1 MFPQFAGT
9 SETLSKAASSLV
21 FRIGTDAHLYDDPE
35 DVNIGALLESRFDSE
50 KCEALKR
57 LLALIA
63 QGFDVSNFFPQVVKN
78 VASQS
83 LEVKKLVY
91 LYLLHYAEKRPNE
104 ALLSINCFQ
113 KDLGDPNPLVRAWA
127 LRAMAGIRLH
137 VISPLVL
144 VAVGKCA
151 RDPSVFVRK
160 CAANALPKL
169 HELRQEEIT
178 SAIEED
184 ASYLLVAV
192 SFISGNVL
200 ELIVGILL
208 NDRSPGV
215 VGAAAAAFASICPNN
230 FILIGRNYRNL
241 CQILPDVEEWGQI
254 LLIEILLRYVVAS
267 HGLVKESIM
276 SSLLCIESSHSEK
289 DVFDVNVALE
299 DNGIPSRTYDSE
311 LVNLVSRSYIE
322 GLGEYLTRSSDTNAR
337 SSDLNG
343 ARFTSGKTNDDVK
356 LLLQCTSP
364 LLWSHNSAVVLAAA
378 GVHWIM
384 SPKEDV
390 KRIVKPLLFILRSS
404 GASKYVVLC
413 NIQVFAKALPHL
425 FVPHYEDFFVSSSD
439 SYQSKALKLEILSSI
454 VTESSIS
461 SVFKEFQDYIRDPD
475 RRFAADTVAAIGLCA
490 RKLPKMA
497 NTCVEGLLALI
508 RQELLTSD
516 IESGNG
522 EADVLI
528 QSIISIKSIIKQ
540 DPSCHEKVIIQ
551 LFRSL
556 DSIKVPEARVMIIWM
571 VGEYS
576 SVGVKIPRMLTTV
589 LKYLAWCFKSEA
601 VETKLQ
607 ILNTTIKV
615 LLCAKGGD
623 MWTITRLFSYLLELA
638 ECDLNYDVRDRAR
651 FFKKLFSHN
660 LCSQVPEET
669 NALQENKDLP
679 HVLVE
684 CIFRKQ
690 ANLAASE
697 PINDRFYLPGSLSQ
711 IVLHAAPGY
720 EPLPKPCSSLCDDLG
735 QFSNSID
742 RTTALGEEWTGS
754 SSNGTDDPDTSGSLD
769 GESGSNYDSQQSI
782 PGLSDNSGTGDSASE
797 GDRNCDPLIQI
808 SDAGIACSN
817 ENGASHSGFPDL
829 EGMMSKRALESWLDE
844 QPGSSSPSA
853 SEQIQV
859 RQSSARISIGNIGRQ
874 VKAKSYTL
882 LDPANGNGLKV
893 YYSFSSEAST
903 ISPQLV
909 CLETFFEN
917 CSSETMSEVT
927 LVDEESHKAL
937 DLADLTLATTASSL
951 TPQSDL
957 PTLVP
962 MEEITS
968 LEPGQTLKRI
978 LEVRFHHHL
987 LPLKLALHCNGK
999 KLPVKLRPDIG
1010 YFIKPLPM
1018 DMETFI
1024 AMESR
1029 LPGMFEY
1036 ARSCT
1041 FTDHLGEVDKDT
1053 DESLLLKDKYLVI
1066 CESLAS
1072 KMLSNANIF
1081 LVSVDMPVAA
1091 KFDDASG
1098 LSLRFS
1104 SEILG
1109 NSVPCLITITV
1120 EGKCSEP
1127 LKVSAK
1133 VNCEETVFG
1142 LNLLNRIVNFLVESS
1157 LNT

>member
-1 MFPQFAGT
+1 
-9 SETLSKAASSLV
+9 
-21 FRIGTDAHLYDDPE
+21 
-35 DVNIGALLESRFDSE
+35 
-50 KCEALKR
+50 
-57 LLALIA
+57 
-63 QGFDVSNFFPQVVKN
+63 
-78 VASQS
+78 
-83 LEVKKLVY
+83 
-91 LYLLHYAEKRPNE
+91 
-104 ALLSINCFQ
+104 
-113 KDLGDPNPLVRAWA
+113 
-127 LRAMAGIRLH
+127 MAGIRLH

-178 SAIEED
+178 SAIEE
-184 ASYLLVAV
+184 
-192 SFISGNVL
+192 
-200 ELIVGILL
+200 IVGILL

-230 FILIGRNYRNL
+230 FTLIGRNYRNL

-540 DPSCHEKVIIQ
+540 DPSCHEK

-679 HVLVE
+679 LVLVE

-690 ANLAASE
+690 ENLAASE

-769 GESGSNYDSQQSI
+769 EESGSNYDSQQSI

-951 TPQSDL
+951 TSQSDL

-968 LEPGQTLKRI
+968 LEPGQTMKRI

-1010 YFIKPLPM
+1010 YFIKPVPM

-1024 AMESR
+1024 EMESR

-1053 DESLLLKDKYLVI
+1053 DESSLLKDKYLVI

>member
-160 CAANALPKL
+160 CVANALPKL

-178 SAIEED
+178 SAIEE
-184 ASYLLVAV
+184 
-192 SFISGNVL
+192 
-200 ELIVGILL
+200 IVGILL

-230 FILIGRNYRNL
+230 FTLIGRNYRNL

-364 LLWSHNSAVVLAAA
+364 LLWSHNSAVVLGAA

-540 DPSCHEKVIIQ
+540 DPSCHEK

-690 ANLAASE
+690 ANVAASE

-769 GESGSNYDSQQSI
+769 EESGSNYDSQQSI

>member
-178 SAIEED
+178 SAIEE
-184 ASYLLVAV
+184 
-192 SFISGNVL
+192 
-200 ELIVGILL
+200 IVGILL

-230 FILIGRNYRNL
+230 FTLIGRNYRNL

-337 SSDLNG
+337 LSDLNG
-343 ARFTSGKTNDDVK
+343 ARFTSGQTNDDVK

-384 SPKEDV
+384 SPKEDI

-490 RKLPKMA
+490 RRLPKMA

-540 DPSCHEKVIIQ
+540 DPSCHE
-551 LFRSL
+551 
-556 DSIKVPEARVMIIWM
+556 KVPEARVMIIWM

-679 HVLVE
+679 LVLVE

-690 ANLAASE
+690 ENLAASE

-769 GESGSNYDSQQSI
+769 EESGSNYDSQQSI
-782 PGLSDNSGTGDSASE
+782 TGLSDNSGTGDSASE
-797 GDRNCDPLIQI
+797 SDRNCDPLIQI

-817 ENGASHSGFPDL
+817 ENGASHSGFTDL
-829 EGMMSKRALESWLDE
+829 EGLMSKRALESWLDE
-844 QPGSSSPSA
+844 QPGSSSLSA

-951 TPQSDL
+951 TSQSDL

-968 LEPGQTLKRI
+968 LEPGQTMKRI

-1010 YFIKPLPM
+1010 YFIKPVPM

-1024 AMESR
+1024 EMESR

-1053 DESLLLKDKYLVI
+1053 DESSLLKDKYLVI

>member
-178 SAIEED
+178 SAIEE
-184 ASYLLVAV
+184 
-192 SFISGNVL
+192 
-200 ELIVGILL
+200 IVGILL

-230 FILIGRNYRNL
+230 FTLIGRNYRNL

-364 LLWSHNSAVVLAAA
+364 LLWSHNSAVVLAVA

-461 SVFKEFQDYIRDPD
+461 SVFKEFQDYIRYPD

-508 RQELLTSD
+508 GQELLTSD

-522 EADVLI
+522 EAEVLI

-754 SSNGTDDPDTSGSLD
+754 SSTDDPDTSGSLD
-769 GESGSNYDSQQSI
+769 EESGSNYDSQQSI
-782 PGLSDNSGTGDSASE
+782 TGLSDNSGTGDSASE

-817 ENGASHSGFPDL
+817 ENGASHSGFTDL
-829 EGMMSKRALESWLDE
+829 EGLMSNRALESWLDE

-951 TPQSDL
+951 KSQSDL

-962 MEEITS
+962 MEEITF
-968 LEPGQTLKRI
+968 LEPGQTMKRI

-1024 AMESR
+1024 EMESR

-1157 LNT
+1157 LST

>member
-178 SAIEED
+178 SAIEE
-184 ASYLLVAV
+184 
-192 SFISGNVL
+192 
-200 ELIVGILL
+200 IVGILL

-230 FILIGRNYRNL
+230 FTLIGRNYRNL

-540 DPSCHEKVIIQ
+540 DPSCHEK

>member
-178 SAIEED
+178 SAIEE
-184 ASYLLVAV
+184 
-192 SFISGNVL
+192 
-200 ELIVGILL
+200 IVGILL

-230 FILIGRNYRNL
+230 FTLIGRNYRNL

-540 DPSCHEKVIIQ
+540 DPSCHE
-551 LFRSL
+551 
-556 DSIKVPEARVMIIWM
+556 KVPEARVMIIWM